1 MRALERYP
9 AYRCWGDIWRVMGSH
24 ESKPGITITLCIPS
38 WPSSHPL
45 STPLCSVLW
54 GFMHIDGFTWDPLL
68 LASGQSQPLGGIR
81 GRQEGRKRKV
91 LLACVFPG
99 LQLLPN
105 GPPIHGSAPHGAS
118 AILLFLYPHTALP
131 TQGWWELYAI
141 THIWLFQHPL
151 LFLVT
156 PLCPL
161 QIFPSSNTSAF
172 NQYQWN
178 PASGWNHSRCIK
190 QQGETWSCNQWAEW
204 LGLLLFSCP
213 RHWAEWMDPPL
224 RYCPCPGVTTS
235 WIILQLEGCLTFLWE
250 HFLTISWPFNTKSFK
265 KCNALCNCLRLAWTL
280 KVQSGWEAERAAL
293 FIWIHLNWK
302 NTVPCSPEITLSS
315 TLWFSACWPVMGC

>member
-105 GPPIHGSAPHGAS
+105 GPPS
-118 AILLFLYPHTALP
+118 TA
-131 TQGWWELYAI
+131 
-141 THIWLFQHPL
+141 
-151 LFLVT
+151 
-156 PLCPL
+156 
-161 QIFPSSNTSAF
+161 
-172 NQYQWN
+172 
-178 PASGWNHSRCIK
+178 
-190 QQGETWSCNQWAEW
+190 
-204 LGLLLFSCP
+204 
-213 RHWAEWMDPPL
+213 PPL
-224 RYCPCPGVTTS
+224 TGLQQYYSFRIPIQPFQLRGGENFMLSLTS
-235 WIILQLEGCLTFLWE
+235 GFFNILCYFL
-250 HFLTISWPFNTKSFK
+250 
-265 KCNALCNCLRLAWTL
+265 
-280 KVQSGWEAERAAL
+280 
-293 FIWIHLNWK
+293 
-302 NTVPCSPEITLSS
+302 
-315 TLWFSACWPVMGC
+315 